1 MLRRSAIFL
10 SIFLDLRL
18 SRDGHQWIAIVKGG
32 EAMDLKSI
40 SRRGFLTRAST
51 LGAASLIG
59 VPQIALAEPP
69 PETTTFRIAQ
79 GPFICYA
86 PQMLAE
92 AMLRQEGFTN
102 VEYIPIPAYH
112 THATFVAD
120 GGVDLAVFGPTSAIR
135 ALDEGW
141 PLTMV
146 AGVHVGCWE
155 LFANENIRNVGGLA
169 GKRVAILKDSAVDHL
184 WIAAMLAYVG
194 VHPRKQVHWVSTG
207 KLSESMRLFLRG
219 EVDAFLAF
227 PPQPQDMRRLNA
239 GHVLVN
245 TTFDSPWSQYFCCMA
260 AMKKEFVQRNPIAS
274 KRAIRALL
282 KAVDICSYQPEVTA
296 RLLVK
301 KGFAPSYETGLEI
314 IKEIPYGRWRTDNP
328 EDTLRFHGLRL
339 YEVGMLKHHPSELI
353 EAGTDFS
360 ILNELKREMKA

>member
-1 MLRRSAIFL
+1 MSAM
-10 SIFLDLRL
+10 L
-18 SRDGHQWIAIVKGG
+18 SR
-32 EAMDLKSI
+32 
-40 SRRGFLTRAST
+40 RRFLTSASA

-59 VPQIALAEPP
+59 MPQSAGADSP

-92 AMLRQEGFTN
+92 AMLRLEGFTEI
-102 VEYIPIPAYH
+102 EYVPIPAYH
-112 THATFVAD
+112 SYPTFVAD
-120 GGVDLAVFGPTSAIR
+120 GGVDLAVFGPTSAIH

-146 AGVHVGCWE
+146 TGVHVGCWE
-155 LFANENIRNVGGLA
+155 LFGKESIKNVGELA
-169 GKRVAILKDSAVDHL
+169 GKRVAILKNRAVDHL

-194 VHPRKQVHWVSTG
+194 IHPEREIQWMPTG
-207 KLSESMRLFLRG
+207 KLSESMRLFLEG

-227 PPQPQDMRRLNA
+227 PPQPQQMRNLKT

-245 TTFDSPWSQYFCCMA
+245 TTFDRPWSQYFCCMG
-260 AMKKEFVQRNPIAS
+260 AMKTEFVRQNPIAT

-282 KAVDICSYQPEVTA
+282 KAADLCSEEPEMTA
-296 RLLVK
+296 RFLAD
-301 KGFAPSYETGLEI
+301 KGFAPTYEMGLEI
-314 IKEIPYGRWRTDNP
+314 LKELPYGRWRTDNP

-339 YEVGMLKHHPSELI
+339 YEVGIIKTHPKELI
-353 EAGTDFS
+353 AKGTDWRF
-360 ILNELKREMKA
+360 LNELKRELKA